1 MSGIPPTEPS
11 GPTGILNQALIDQA
25 VENTAIG
32 GTGDDSFDGDMF
44 MQLLL
49 VQLQNQDPLAPT
61 DNSEIMKV
69 QATLSEVEQGIKQT
83 EALESV
89 KNTVDI
95 GLSDI
100 SITLA
105 NINNTLT
112 QLIADQ
118 NDNGGQE

>member
-1 MSGIPPTEPS
+1 MDPIGRIDQ
-11 GPTGILNQALIDQA
+11 GLIDRA
-25 VENTAIG
+25 VQETAVG
-32 GTGDDSFDGDMF
+32 GTGDNSFDGDMF
-44 MQLLL
+44 MQMLL

-69 QATLSEVEQGIKQT
+69 QATLSEVEQSLRQT
-83 EALESV
+83 DALESV

-95 GLSDI
+95 GLTDI

-112 QLIADQ
+112 QLVANQ
-118 NDNGGQE
+118 NGDSGENSGGKS